1 MTHTGF
7 KKSCLS
13 KRPSKMAQRGLIW
26 EREGVSLLRLQK
38 PHTGPHKRDNG
49 GPSGFA
55 AYRSSGFLLFLG
67 LFPKSFSL
75 FMRRSFCTS
84 RSSPSLHL
92 IMFHRTL
99 LWGMK
104 TFCFSS
110 RLRNRMRF
118 PQAAPKL
125 AQTGVAMSLGI
136 VSLPRP
142 GKPHTSPH
150 SRSRRA
156 FLPGFRT

>member
-1 MTHTGF
+1 
-7 KKSCLS
+7 
-13 KRPSKMAQRGLIW
+13 MAQRGLIW

-118 PQAAPKL
+118 PQAASKL
-125 AQTGVAMSLGI
+125 VQIGVAMSLGI

-156 FLPGFRT
+156 FLLSFRTRCFFPLHIQGCFL